1 MSRVV
6 PRKTITVT
14 NRINDSGFW
23 RAYQWQA
30 RCSAG
35 NFRRKDK
42 NEVKGMLFGSANK
55 TPYEMPSFDVTLLQ
69 FCENIWEFNWWT
81 PRPFKLFFM
90 CYFNIN
96 YNETQN
102 WFFFEKFHWEL
113 ITGKIGNN
121 SLPWKGC
128 IIGMQLF
135 TTHNDGCKSRFP
147 GIAAPPVDIHCAF
160 HAFAFVTRKQIPLFY
175 KELIIAIVSH
185 RITRCNLNPRGCSDC
200 CR

>member
-1 MSRVV
+1 MIPDFGARTNDKHDV
-6 PRKTITVT
+6 PPGTSGVKTRTKWKECCLAVPIKRPTKCHHST
-14 NRINDSGFW
+14 W
-23 RAYQWQA
+23 LY
-30 RCSAG
+30 CSFVKIFESSIG
-35 NFRRKDK
+35 GPLGLSNFFYL
-42 NEVKGMLFGSANK
+42 LFL
-55 TPYEMPSFDVTLLQ
+55 T
-69 FCENIWEFNWWT
+69 
-81 PRPFKLFFM
+81 
-90 CYFNIN
+90 
-96 YNETQN
+96 
-102 WFFFEKFHWEL
+102 L
-113 ITGKIGNN
+113 ITMKLRIDSSLKKLTGKLIAGKIGNN

-175 KELIIAIVSH
+175 KVLMIAIVSH